1 MTRSQ
6 WILGSKKASN
16 RSYWLDLSMVGMTGF
31 EPAAS
36 SSRTKRAT
44 KLCHI
49 PQSQEILYAFNL
61 CLSTLFLKIFEKEAK
76 KLLKGYL
83 RWFLRKFSM
92 RLRASEILSM
102 AVA

>member
-6 WILGSKKASN
+6 WSFDNKKASN

-49 PQSQEILYAFNL
+49 PQSQEILYAFRVY
-61 CLSTLFLKIFEKEAK
+61 LSTTFFIKNEKIICGGF
-76 KLLKGYL
+76 
-83 RWFLRKFSM
+83 
-92 RLRASEILSM
+92 
-102 AVA
+102 